1 MNEILY
7 MDEID
12 KKIVK
17 ILQNRPNI
25 SHTDIAKKVNR
36 SQPTV
41 GLRIKRLM
49 EAELLDFQAGINIKK
64 SKNILVRVD
73 MQTNKPDTIFQIAKK
88 SPYVLNAYKVSGLK
102 NVELLLTGPNLKTLD
117 EFINLHFRKKTLVKK
132 LSIKVITNILN
143 KFVIPLNIKKRDS

>member
-36 SQPTV
+36 SQHTV

-49 EAELLDFQAGINIKK
+49 KAELLDFQA
-64 SKNILVRVD
+64 
-73 MQTNKPDTIFQIAKK
+73 
-88 SPYVLNAYKVSGLK
+88 
-102 NVELLLTGPNLKTLD
+102 
-117 EFINLHFRKKTLVKK
+117 
-132 LSIKVITNILN
+132 
-143 KFVIPLNIKKRDS
+143 